1 MTALA
6 SPSFNDL
13 LGELRAEYLRAVPQR
28 LSTMQ
33 RALDTLAEDLENA
46 EALTQLRLTFH
57 AWAGNGRT
65 YGFPEVTRLGLE
77 GDVQCAARL
86 REGPPRAA
94 EIVGWRALAEAI
106 SRELS
111 APPVP
116 TRATAPLDARPRVGR
131 IFCVDDDPCQC
142 AFLRAVLSSAG
153 YEVRTCVSPERFR
166 DELSAFTPDL
176 VVLDLVLPGTSGYEL
191 ARALAEKAPAVPVL
205 FMTTTDET
213 PAPGQEILRKPAEP
227 ATLVAAVRR
236 RLAPP
241 DVSRRP

>member
-1 MTALA
+1 VA

-13 LGELRAEYLRAVPQR
+13 LDELRAEYLRAVPQR
-28 LSTMQ
+28 LSAMQ
-33 RALDTLAEDLENA
+33 RALDTLSGDLENA
-46 EALTQLRLTFH
+46 EALAQLRLTFH

-77 GDVQCAARL
+77 GDVQCAERL
-86 REGPPRAA
+86 REGPPRPA

-106 SRELS
+106 SRALS
-111 APPVP
+111 SPPAPR
-116 TRATAPLDARPRVGR
+116 RATAPLDASAPRVGR

-153 YEVRTCVSPERFR
+153 YEVRTCVSPERFL
-166 DELSAFTPDL
+166 DALSAFAPDL

-191 ARALAEKAPAVPVL
+191 ARALQEKAPAVPVL

-213 PAPGQEILRKPAEP
+213 GAPGQEILRKPAEP
-227 ATLVAAVRR
+227 ATLVATVRR
-236 RLAPP
+236 RLAP
-241 DVSRRP
+241 REIF